1 MPTLREILN
10 GSRNIN
16 IFSMSAEFLDISV
29 RTRNSLRS
37 ENIFYIGSLVQ
48 THETELLNM
57 PNLGKKSL
65 TEIKE
70 ALGDHGL
77 ELGMYL
83 EGWPPVQHPKP
94 RLPIEERLDIL
105 ETKVANLSIGLKKE
119 KANGS
124 T

>member
-37 ENIFYIGSLVQ
+37 ENIFYIGDLVQ
-48 THETELLNM
+48 TPETELLKM

-77 ELGMYL
+77 ELGVYL
-83 EGWPPVQHPKP
+83 ESWPPVQHPKP

>member
-1 MPTLREILN
+1 MPNLHEIRDGILHF
-10 GSRNIN
+10 SP
-16 IFSMSAEFLDISV
+16 FSMSAGFLDISV
-29 RTRNSLRS
+29 RTRNCLRS
-37 ENIFYIGSLVQ
+37 ENIYYIGDLVQ
-48 THETELLNM
+48 TVESELLEM

-70 ALGDHGL
+70 ALADHDL
-77 ELGMYL
+77 KLGMCL
-83 EGWPPVQHPKP
+83 EGWPPVLQLKP

-105 ETKVANLSIGLKKE
+105 ETKVTNLSIELKKE